1 MRSAPLIPV
10 TCMPDRST
18 VALKALREIKELIG
32 RPVGLSEKLSE
43 WSTKQDLDDPIF
55 VPEFL
60 DWLQPTANETHVRQY
75 FHGMISLW
83 DYRPEFEWSN
93 GTEPSSDARRHLICS
108 LLKLSLNEE
117 EQVSRLFPVYP
128 KIDQPIRITADE
140 PGTATWYD
148 EQRRD
153 QSSFY
158 WKSYERYLLQEKSWD
173 SKNVAVLDS
182 TSTDV
187 VADLRDPL
195 SEDPRTTRGL
205 VVGYVQSGKT
215 ANFTGVIAKAMD
227 AGYRLIIVLGGLQN
241 TLRNQTQRR
250 IDKELVGREILEAS
264 SDEYIADSDW
274 SEFNRH
280 GAIPER
286 DGAFNID
293 RLTTST
299 QDFRNPVGDLSRLRF
314 HKAEPSLPF
323 NHPKNLGRHP
333 AKLIVI
339 KKNKTPLEN
348 LLKALDKAQKAG
360 TSWMEVPSI
369 IIDDESDQASLNSKK
384 PTPSQRQERTV
395 INGLIVNILSV
406 LKRGQY
412 VGYTATPFAN
422 VFVNPDDADDLFPS
436 NFISSLPRPDGY
448 MGVQDFYDPRET
460 PKSYPEPKTNYGCY
474 VRPVE
479 GEDNKEENLPR
490 AIDAFVLSG
499 AIKLFRQEKDGK
511 KYKHHTML
519 VHLTTSVNEHR
530 LLKIMIDSLFSNAAY
545 ATGGSGFARLKAL
558 WESDYRL
565 ICNGGRHDDGSVPI
579 TFSDLTPFIGAC
591 VSRII
596 ADGAC
601 TLVLNGDDRENAPDF
616 DKSGVWKIIVGGAK
630 LSRGYTVEGLTISY
644 YRRVAGAADTL
655 MQMGR
660 WFGYRDG
667 YRDLVRLYIGT
678 NEPKGKK
685 ERIDLYEAFRGVCD
699 DEEEFRSQL
708 RLYSRLQGD
717 ERLTPKQIPPLV
729 PSHMLMPTAKNKMY
743 NAKLLF
749 VNFGGEQKQSTIA
762 STDRGIKES
771 NEKAMVALL
780 KQSKATEKVVAT
792 QQEGKSV
799 EFKAFVGTTTPDN
812 MKKFLRSYKF
822 GPTVQDQGQLP
833 LIWEYVDGLHGDPEI
848 QRWVIISPQFANESH
863 KAPWSVPG
871 VGDFSIRRRERV
883 GDGQKRYNVFTES
896 RHVTAAEVLT
906 GTSKSAI
913 PGNSSTEELL
923 RPGTAVMLFY
933 PVLTGSEID
942 QNQIPTM
949 GFSLIFPKNK
959 IKRRIRYG
967 VRVKDRPADVTVDL
981 SQ

>member
-1 MRSAPLIPV
+1 
-10 TCMPDRST
+10 MPDRST
-18 VALKALREIKELIG
+18 VAQKALREIKELIG
-32 RPVGLSEKLSE
+32 RPVGLSAKLSE
-43 WSTKQDLDDPIF
+43 WSTKQDLDNPIS
-55 VPEFL
+55 VPELL
-60 DWLQPTANETHVRQY
+60 DWLQPTASETHVRQY

-83 DYRPEFEWSN
+83 DYRSKFDWSE
-93 GTEPSSDARRHLICS
+93 GTEPSSDERRHLICS
-108 LLKLSLNEE
+108 LLELSALEAE
-117 EQVSRLFPVYP
+117 KVSRIFPVYP

-140 PGTATWYD
+140 PGSATWYD

-158 WKSYERYLLQEKSWD
+158 WKSYERYLLQEKGWD

-195 SEDPRTTRGL
+195 REDARTTRGL

-227 AGYRLIIVLGGLQN
+227 AGFRLIIVFGGLQN

-250 IDKELVGREILEAS
+250 IDKELAGREILEAS
-264 SDEYIADSDW
+264 SDEYIADIDW
-274 SEFNRH
+274 PEFNRH

-314 HKAEPSLPF
+314 HKADPSLPF

-339 KKNKTPLEN
+339 KKNKTPLSN
-348 LLKALDKAQKAG
+348 LLTALDKAQKAG
-360 TSWMEVPSI
+360 TSWSEVPSI

-384 PTPSQRQERTV
+384 PTASQRQERTV
-395 INGLIVNILSV
+395 INGLIVDILSV

-422 VFVNPDDADDLFPS
+422 VFVSPDDADDLFPS

-448 MGVQDFYDPRET
+448 MGVQNFYDPRET
-460 PKSYPEPKTNYGCY
+460 PKAYPEPTTNYGCY
-474 VRPVE
+474 VRPVV
-479 GEDNKEENLPR
+479 GEDKKTENLPR

-499 AIKLFRQEKDGK
+499 AIKLFRQAKDGK

-519 VHLTTSVNEHR
+519 VHLTTSVSEHR
-530 LLKIMIDSLFSNAAY
+530 LLKTTIDSLFADAAY
-545 ATGGSGFARLKAL
+545 ATGGKGFARLRSL
-558 WESDYRL
+558 WESDYQI
-565 ICNGGRHDDGSVPI
+565 ICNGGRHNDGSVP
-579 TFSDLTPFIGAC
+579 TSFSELTPFIGAC
-591 VSRII
+591 VIRII
-596 ADGAC
+596 ADGAS

-616 DKSGVWKIIVGGAK
+616 DKSSVWKIIVGGAK
-630 LSRGYTVEGLTISY
+630 LSRGYTVEGLTVSY

-678 NEPKGKK
+678 DEPKGKE

-743 NAKLLF
+743 NATVLF
-749 VNFGGEQKQSTIA
+749 VNFGGQQKQSTIA
-762 STDRGIKES
+762 SNDPGIKES
-771 NEKAMVALL
+771 NEKAMRSLL
-780 KQSKATEKVVAT
+780 KRARAAETIVAT
-792 QQEGKSV
+792 RQNGSSV
-799 EFKAFVGTTTPDN
+799 EFKAFVGIASQDD
-812 MKKFLRSYKF
+812 MAKFLRAYVF
-822 GPTVQDQGQLP
+822 GPTPKDQGQLR
-833 LIWEYVDGLHGDPEI
+833 LISEYIEGLHGDPQI
-848 QRWVIISPQFANESH
+848 RRWAVIAPQFASEGGGGL
-863 KAPWSVPG
+863 WSVPG
-871 VGDFSIRRRERV
+871 IGDFSIRRRERV

-896 RHVTAAEVLT
+896 RHVAAAEMLT
-906 GTSKSAI
+906 GVSKAVT
-913 PGNSSTEELL
+913 PGNPDTSSLL
-923 RPGTAVMLFY
+923 EAGTAVMLFY
-933 PVLTGSEID
+933 PVLSGSEND
-942 QNQIPTM
+942 HGQTPTM
-949 GFSLIFPKNK
+949 GFSLFFPENK

-967 VRVKDRPADVTVDL
+967 VRVKDRPADVTVEL
-981 SQ
+981 TE

>member
-1 MRSAPLIPV
+1 
-10 TCMPDRST
+10 MPNRST

-32 RPVGLSEKLSE
+32 RPVALSAKLLE
-43 WSTKQDLDDPIF
+43 WSTKQDLDDPIS
-55 VPEFL
+55 VSDFL
-60 DWLQPTANETHVRQY
+60 DWLQPTASETHVRQY

-83 DYRPEFEWSN
+83 DYRPDFDWSN
-93 GTEPSSDARRHLICS
+93 GTEPSSDARRHLVCS
-108 LLKLSLNEE
+108 LLKLSGSEE

-128 KIDQPIRITADE
+128 KIDQPIRITADA

-158 WKSYERYLLQEKSWD
+158 WKSYERYLLQEKGWD

-195 SEDPRTTRGL
+195 SEDARTTRGL

-264 SDEYIADSDW
+264 SDEYIADNDW

-323 NHPKNLGRHP
+323 NHPKNLGRYP

-339 KKNKTPLEN
+339 KKNKTPLSN
-348 LLKALDKAQKAG
+348 LLTALDKAQKAG
-360 TSWMEVPSI
+360 TSWAEVPSI
-369 IIDDESDQASLNSKK
+369 IIDDESDQASLNSKR
-384 PTPSQRQERTV
+384 PTASQRQERTV
-395 INGLIVNILSV
+395 INGLIVDILSV

-479 GEDNKEENLPR
+479 GEDRREENLPR

-499 AIKLFRQEKDGK
+499 AIKLFRQSKDGK

-530 LLKIMIDSLFSNAAY
+530 LLKKTIDSLFFNAAY
-545 ATGGSGFARLKAL
+545 ATGGSGFAGLKAL
-558 WESDYRL
+558 WESDYQL

-579 TFSDLTPFIGAC
+579 TFSELSPFIGTC
-591 VSRII
+591 VSRIV

-616 DKSGVWKIIVGGAK
+616 DKSSVWKIIVGGAK

-678 NEPKGKK
+678 DEPKGKR

-708 RLYSRLQGD
+708 RMYSRLKGD
-717 ERLTPKQIPPLV
+717 ERLTPKQVPPLV

-743 NAKLLF
+743 NATVLF
-749 VNFGGEQKQSTIA
+749 VNFGGEQKQSTVA
-762 STDRGIKES
+762 STDLSIKES
-771 NEKAMVALL
+771 NEKAMRSLL
-780 KQSKATEKVVAT
+780 KQAEAAEAVIATR
-792 QQEGKSV
+792 QEGNSV
-799 EFKAFVGTTTPDN
+799 EFKAFVGTATPDD
-812 MKKFLRSYKF
+812 MKKFLHGYKF
-822 GPTVQDQGQLP
+822 GPTPQDQGQLP
-833 LIWEYVDGLHGDPEI
+833 LIREYIEGLHGDPQI
-848 QRWVIISPQFANESH
+848 QRWVVIAPQVANESGGRSWS
-863 KAPWSVPG
+863 APEIGNFW
-871 VGDFSIRRRERV
+871 IRRRERV

-896 RHVTAAEVLT
+896 RHVDAAEMLT
-906 GTSKSAI
+906 GVSKTVT
-913 PGNSSTEELL
+913 PGNPRTKSLL
-923 RPGTAVMLFY
+923 EAGTAVMLFY
-933 PVLTGSEID
+933 PVLSRSEND

-949 GFSLIFPKNK
+949 GFSLFFPENK

-967 VRVKDRPADVTVDL
+967 VRVKDRSADVTVEVA
-981 SQ
+981 Q